1 MTTVAVRDG
10 IMAADTQGR
19 YDNTIMEMHK
29 IFKVRDELIGVSGDY
44 DEAVQF
50 IELYK
55 KGNKYVVQHG
65 NNNNGKED
73 NAFDYLLLNEK
84 GLYLATGFYGPRI
97 KIHGKFWAIGS
108 GKDAAITAMR
118 MGASAREA
126 VKMASLCDVYTGS
139 KIQVRKL

>member
-19 YDNTIMEMHK
+19 FDGTIMEMHK
-29 IFKVRDELIGVSGDY
+29 IFRVRDILIGVCGDY
-44 DEAVQF
+44 DCALDF
-50 IELYK
+50 IRLYK
-55 KGNKYVVQHG
+55 ENKKYVKKD
-65 NNNNGKED
+65 NSKED
-73 NAFDYLLLNEK
+73 NDFDYLLLNKK
-84 GLYLATGFYGPRI
+84 GLYLATGFHGPRV
-97 KIHGKFWAIGS
+97 KVHEKFWAIGS